1 MTFKENR
8 KYSDTFYSYWEDLLD
23 RMPGDVLEAT
33 MHMIKHSDEVNVMI
47 ADEFEFRN
55 SVPFLED

>member
-1 MTFKENR
+1 MTIKEEQ
-8 KYSDTFYSYWEDLLD
+8 KYSDTFYTYWEDLLD

-33 MHMIKHSDEVNVMI
+33 MHMINHSDEVNVI
-47 ADEFEFRN
+47 IKDEFAFRD